1 MKRDQSSDVHL
12 KDPVKKNLYLSTFC
26 YTTVSALPRLP
37 QTDLTGPSA
46 QKVLITYLT
55 AGHFDISDYNR
66 PAISEISTRIVKS
79 QSMIDVLSLSNE
91 PPGIRAK
98 QKSEVM
104 FSFGA
109 DIHFKI
115 LQRLGGR
122 MAQL

>member
-1 MKRDQSSDVHL
+1 MKQDQSGDVHL
-12 KDPVKKNLYLSTFC
+12 KDPVRKMYLNIFC

-37 QTDLTGPSA
+37 QTGLTGPSA

>member
-1 MKRDQSSDVHL
+1 MKRDQSGDVHL
-12 KDPVKKNLYLSTFC
+12 KDPVRKMYLNIFC
-26 YTTVSALPRLP
+26 YTIVSALPRLP